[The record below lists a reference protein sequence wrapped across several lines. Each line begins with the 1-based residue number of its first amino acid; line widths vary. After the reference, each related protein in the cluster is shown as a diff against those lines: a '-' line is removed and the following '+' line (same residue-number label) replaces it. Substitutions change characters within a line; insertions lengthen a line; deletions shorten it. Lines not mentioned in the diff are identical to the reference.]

1 MCIVRLPHFC
11 NMFRASLQQKGIF
24 ATCVGHFCNIVL
36 RQHDPVLRWGI
47 FPSTTS
53 SLLSDEEEV
62 KCEASIYLAM
72 GRYLAKLYFMTTK
85 NDCSSAAACFVGK
98 CSFCLDILNVTSLK
112 S

>member
-1 MCIVRLPHFC
+1 MINNNIDNNNNTNREIMTF
-11 NMFRASLQQKGIF
+11 LQH
-24 ATCVGHFCNIVL
+24 CVGHFCNIAL
-36 RQHDPVLRWGI
+36 PQHDLVLRWGI